1 MTDESNNQDVVRIYN
16 GILLSHKNEIM
27 TFAALWMNIE
37 IVTLGKAEKDKYMIS
52 LIRRILKMVQIK

>member
-1 MTDESNNQDVVRIYN
+1 
-16 GILLSHKNEIM
+16 M